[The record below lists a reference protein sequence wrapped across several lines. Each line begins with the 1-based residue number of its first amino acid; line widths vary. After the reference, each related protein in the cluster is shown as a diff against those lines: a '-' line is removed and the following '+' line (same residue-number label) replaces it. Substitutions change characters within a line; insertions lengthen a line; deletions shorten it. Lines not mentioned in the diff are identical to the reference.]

1 MDLAG
6 VRMLAEL
13 YDTLGKR
20 GITLSIA
27 DARGRIRDLLRA
39 EDLDKKIA
47 GVRHG
52 QTLSDALRQG
62 LA

>member
-1 MDLAG
+1 MR
-6 VRMLAEL
+6 VVE
-13 YDTLGKR
+13 
-20 GITLSIA
+20 
-27 DARGRIRDLLRA
+27 IRDLLRA